1 VSDRPHVEGDP
12 DGIPSRYVA
21 RIYQALE
28 EHETRAAERD
38 TRRDAALTRQLDEI
52 RESLALLAPLPAQ
65 VTGLQARLDE
75 LDGRTETIEAR
86 ERREAERDE
95 LRRELTAQGWGP
107 LPTHPGVLV
116 ESAGQPMRD
125 PASLAHPGPR
135 TPIADGVGELLGATA
150 RHLPIILA
158 IVSVI
163 AGLATGGTVVGL
175 EAARMVLEEP
185 AAAPAPTPEPTPEP
199 PMLPDV
205 APVDTGPAIEGDTGA
220 HGDGAAQGDTHQV
233 RAR

>member
-1 VSDRPHVEGDP
+1 
-12 DGIPSRYVA
+12 VA
-21 RIYQALE
+21 RIYQALK
-28 EHETRAAERD
+28 EHETIPSAAASTRPSRD
-38 TRRDAALTRQLDEI
+38 TRRDATLTRQLDEI
-52 RESLALLAPLPAQ
+52 RDSLALLAPLPAQ
-65 VTGLQARLDE
+65 VAGLQTRLDE
-75 LDGRTETIEAR
+75 LDGRTGTIEAR
-86 ERREAERDE
+86 DRREAERDE

-116 ESAGQPMRD
+116 DSAGRPT
-125 PASLAHPGPR
+125 SLAPPGPR
-135 TPIADGVGELLGATA
+135 TPIADGAGELLAATA

-175 EAARMVLEEP
+175 EAADPRHGAAQGDTSPRVD
-185 AAAPAPTPEPTPEP
+185 AAPAPTPAP

-220 HGDGAAQGDTHQV
+220 HGDGTAQGDTHQV

>member
-38 TRRDAALTRQLDEI
+38 TRRDAGLTRQLDEI
-52 RESLALLAPLPAQ
+52 RDSLALLAPLPAQ

-75 LDGRTETIEAR
+75 LDGRTGTIEAR
-86 ERREAERDE
+86 DRREAERDE

-116 ESAGQPMRD
+116 DSAGQPT
-125 PASLAHPGPR
+125 SLAHPGPR
-135 TPIADGVGELLGATA
+135 TPIADGVGELLAATA

-175 EAARMVLEEP
+175 EAARMVLEGPP
-185 AAAPAPTPEPTPEP
+185 AAPAPAPTPAP

>member
-1 VSDRPHVEGDP
+1 MSDRPHVEGDP

-21 RIYQALE
+21 RIYQALK
-28 EHETRAAERD
+28 EHETCAAERD
-38 TRRDAALTRQLDEI
+38 TRRDATLTRQLDEI
-52 RESLALLAPLPAQ
+52 RDSLALLAPLPAQ
-65 VTGLQARLDE
+65 VAGLQTRLDE
-75 LDGRTETIEAR
+75 LDGRTGTIEAR
-86 ERREAERDE
+86 DRREAERDE

-135 TPIADGVGELLGATA
+135 TPIADGAGELLAATA

-175 EAARMVLEEP
+175 EAAHLILE
-185 AAAPAPTPEPTPEP
+185 
-199 PMLPDV
+199 
-205 APVDTGPAIEGDTGA
+205 G
-220 HGDGAAQGDTHQV
+220 HGDGAAQGDTSPRV
-233 RAR
+233 DAR

>member
-52 RESLALLAPLPAQ
+52 RDSLALLAPLPAQ
-65 VTGLQARLDE
+65 VAGLQTRLDE
-75 LDGRTETIEAR
+75 LDGRTGTIEAR
-86 ERREAERDE
+86 DRREAERDE

-116 ESAGQPMRD
+116 DSAGRPT
-125 PASLAHPGPR
+125 SLAPPGPR
-135 TPIADGVGELLGATA
+135 TPIADGAGELLAATA

-175 EAARMVLEEP
+175 EAAHLILEGPP
-185 AAAPAPTPEPTPEP
+185 AAPAPAPTPAP

-220 HGDGAAQGDTHQV
+220 HGDGTAQGDTHQV